1 MDLQEILVPTDF
13 SPPSE
18 PALDAAIE
26 LTRKKFEASIVLM
39 HAYQIPVYP
48 YPVAPPCDLSL
59 YVEEAA
65 SKQLESVAAKPRE
78 HGVGVLTV
86 LRPGAAWEQILRTS
100 KEQRADL
107 IVLGSRGLH
116 GLPRVLLGSTAE
128 RVVRHSPVPVL
139 TLHGPLTEI
148 EREGCQP
155 GIEPTTSS
163 ISGSFDENRLKAR
176 HRPSRVTGPR

>member
-1 MDLQEILVPTDF
+1 MLNDEFPNRRTPMWTFKKILVPTDF

-18 PALDAAIE
+18 AALDAAIE
-26 LTRKKFEASIVLM
+26 LARKFEASIVLM

-139 TLHGPLTEI
+139 TLHGPLTKSNEKDAN
-148 EREGCQP
+148 QK
-155 GIEPTTSS
+155 SA
-163 ISGSFDENRLKAR
+163 DDLVNQWL
-176 HRPSRVTGPR
+176 V